1 MPGGRALG
9 GRRTSWDPGGGA
21 PQAVLG
27 RQGCSEAKSV
37 ALSVLEHWA
46 LRSEGLA
53 AGPGALQRLLW
64 AAQEAANRKAE

>member
-1 MPGGRALG
+1 M
-9 GRRTSWDPGGGA
+9 
-21 PQAVLG
+21 LG